1 MVYSISFSLFLSLS
15 LSTLGNLPLFDLPL
29 ASGFVQRFTNRIESL
44 EKVLSCSPRSIL
56 VAAVLFFF
64 QFFSVS
70 NEGK

>member
-1 MVYSISFSLFLSLS
+1 
-15 LSTLGNLPLFDLPL
+15 L